1 MPKTK
6 KLIFGLMRKIF
17 IVYIAIMKD
26 YYYNCV
32 IIYME
37 YGKQCDITS

>member
-6 KLIFGLMRKIF
+6 KLIFYLLRKIF

-32 IIYME
+32 IIYMW
-37 YGKQCDITS
+37 YGK